1 MPVSD
6 IVSKGWVGSI
16 WSTRIVVVMKKIV
29 QIRWLGKSIMRIR
42 YVDERV
48 RAKKPNMSRL
58 LITRIVFER
67 GECVSESRCEIL
79 KIEIKKHK
87 V

>member
-1 MPVSD
+1 VSD

-16 WSTRIVVVMKKIV
+16 WSTRIVVVTKKIV

-58 LITRIVFER
+58 LITRIVIER
-67 GECVSESRCEIL
+67 GESVSESRCEIL
-79 KIEIKKHK
+79 KIEIIKHK